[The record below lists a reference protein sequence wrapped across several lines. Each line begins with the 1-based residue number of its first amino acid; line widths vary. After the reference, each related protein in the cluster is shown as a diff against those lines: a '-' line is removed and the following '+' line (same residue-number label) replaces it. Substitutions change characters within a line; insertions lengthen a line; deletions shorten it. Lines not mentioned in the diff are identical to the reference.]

1 MFPLEY
7 GLRPR
12 DGLVDVVVATQDEIH
27 NVEGDLALR
36 SDLALRWHCTQAGK
50 PTRHRTVSQQVSEQ
64 VSQQVLQ
71 VLQVLPVLQ
80 VLQVPKPIPHKK
92 KGPPQKKVREV
103 WGGGGV
109 GEMGGGG
116 KTHLTMFVDYV
127 EKAPNKG
134 ARETGHCVTTC
145 VVASAPPTP
154 SIRGVSQEGGAR
166 AGRRGAHVGAG

>member
-64 VSQQVLQ
+64 VSQQV
-71 VLQVLPVLQ
+71 
-80 VLQVPKPIPHKK
+80 
-92 KGPPQKKVREV
+92 
-103 WGGGGV
+103 
-109 GEMGGGG
+109 M
-116 KTHLTMFVDYV
+116 
-127 EKAPNKG
+127 
-134 ARETGHCVTTC
+134 
-145 VVASAPPTP
+145 
-154 SIRGVSQEGGAR
+154 QE
-166 AGRRGAHVGAG
+166 